1 MAFVTFPRSIYDQF
15 PSPPRSLTPVLH
27 GDPDFRITEPYLP
40 YDVYEDGV
48 AQAEREKTEEHWELM
63 FQNMSRAPTPCK
75 SSPFPPPLH
84 PGWGFLGQTGSSST
98 STGTGYLTPKSRS
111 QSPCPSSG
119 RLAFSASPS
128 GYNSSSKPFGLT
140 FNSDIDMMQMDED
153 GTDADDE
160 RESSTVVFRKVE
172 YLSDIQVEGL
182 SRSRNHED
190 EEMQD
195 ALADSDSIEKELSRA
210 NLHIL
215 DSKLSD
221 FVSKARATRR
231 RKFEPLLAS
240 SRVTRSAAKRRKE
253 FEFVGK

>member
-1 MAFVTFPRSIYDQF
+1 MASVTFPRSIYDQF
-15 PSPPRSLTPVLH
+15 SSPPRSLTPVLH
-27 GDPDFRITEPYLP
+27 GDPDFRITEPYLS
-40 YDVYEDGV
+40 YDVYEDGI
-48 AQAEREKTEEHWELM
+48 ARAEREKTEEHWRLM

-84 PGWGFLGQTGSSST
+84 PGWGFLGHTGSSST

-111 QSPCPSSG
+111 QSPCPSSR
-119 RLAFSASPS
+119 RLASSASPS
-128 GYNSSSKPFGLT
+128 EYSSPSKSFSATLD
-140 FNSDIDMMQMDED
+140 SDFAMMKMDED

-160 RESSTVVFRKVE
+160 RESAVASRKVE
-172 YLSDIQVEGL
+172 YLSDVQVEGL
-182 SRSRNHED
+182 SRSRDHED
-190 EEMQD
+190 EEMQN
-195 ALADSDSIEKELSRA
+195 ALADSDSIEKELSCV

-240 SRVTRSAAKRRKE
+240 SRVTRSATRRRKE